1 MVLGP
6 LVDGHL
12 VDGRLA
18 ERMSLWDVTENQR
31 SSVWTHAKN
40 HAHTI
45 KIL

>member
-6 LVDGHL
+6 LDDGHL

-31 SSVWTHAKN
+31 SSVWT
-40 HAHTI
+40 
-45 KIL
+45 